1 MCGQAG
7 TTKIVWLSTCG
18 FQRPLGL
25 AVHCWATRDNQEKL
39 QSQRM
44 AVREL
49 CFAAGKVSV
58 PRSGEGLGTLPNT
71 FFSFISLAPPPQFQ
85 FASDNTAI
93 PHVVSITKFSTS
105 LFYSIYSTSP
115 FLSQKVYGLLISSL
129 VSLLIGLKFINCF
142 RQTLPRYC
150 HINKLMWQYRE
161 IVCQKQ
167 IKIYLLPWRMTSS
180 VLKSGKYQTYNY
192 ICELTNIVKKNSQLV
207 KSTACKMAFYL
218 Y

>member
-1 MCGQAG
+1 
-7 TTKIVWLSTCG
+7 
-18 FQRPLGL
+18 
-25 AVHCWATRDNQEKL
+25 
-39 QSQRM
+39 M

-49 CFAAGKVSV
+49 CFAAER
-58 PRSGEGLGTLPNT
+58 PRYIVVGTQERGGAGDITKYL
-71 FFSFISLAPPPQFQ
+71 FFFYKSSPPPQFQ

>member
-7 TTKIVWLSTCG
+7 TIKIVWLSTCG

-39 QSQRM
+39 QS
-44 AVREL
+44 
-49 CFAAGKVSV
+49 
-58 PRSGEGLGTLPNT
+58 
-71 FFSFISLAPPPQFQ
+71 
-85 FASDNTAI
+85 
-93 PHVVSITKFSTS
+93 STS

-207 KSTACKMAFYL
+207 KSTACKMAVYL